1 MVPLAAREIAEMASG
16 RLDGGDPDVVVSGV
30 TIDSRAARAGDLFVA
45 LAGERTDGHAFVADA
60 VERGAA
66 AVMVRDG
73 DAVPDGAAVVRVADT
88 GTGLQRLAAQ
98 VRGLLPARLVG
109 ITGSSGKTVTKELA
123 AAVARARFHTVA
135 SPASFNNEIGVP
147 LTILS
152 ADRDTEVIVAEVG
165 SRGVGQIADLIP
177 VLRPDVGVVLNVGPA
192 HVGLF
197 GSLENVA
204 RAKGELV
211 EGLTADGVAVLN
223 ADDPAV
229 HAMASR
235 TRARCVTF
243 GSSAGADVRA
253 QNATLSADGTASFS
267 LVTAGASA
275 DVALRIPGEHIVSDA
290 LAAAAVGVALGIDA
304 GTAASAL
311 SAASGP
317 LWRMQVIDAPGGWRV
332 INDAYNA
339 NPASTAAALKTAM
352 TLGRGRRTWA
362 VLGEMAE
369 LGSFAASE
377 HDRIGRLAVRLGIAR
392 LVVVGDRARPL
403 FEAARL
409 EGMTPEEATL
419 VASVDEATALLKA
432 ALRPG
437 DVVLVKASRA
447 VGLERVALAI
457 AGEETA

>member
-1 MVPLAAREIAEMASG
+1 
-16 RLDGGDPDVVVSGV
+16 
-30 TIDSRAARAGDLFVA
+30 
-45 LAGERTDGHAFVADA
+45 
-60 VERGAA
+60 
-66 AVMVRDG
+66 
-73 DAVPDGAAVVRVADT
+73 
-88 GTGLQRLAAQ
+88 
-98 VRGLLPARLVG
+98 
-109 ITGSSGKTVTKELA
+109 
-123 AAVARARFHTVA
+123 
-135 SPASFNNEIGVP
+135 
-147 LTILS
+147 
-152 ADRDTEVIVAEVG
+152 
-165 SRGVGQIADLIP
+165 
-177 VLRPDVGVVLNVGPA
+177 
-192 HVGLF
+192 
-197 GSLENVA
+197 
-204 RAKGELV
+204 
-211 EGLTADGVAVLN
+211 
-223 ADDPAV
+223 
-229 HAMASR
+229 
-235 TRARCVTF
+235 
-243 GSSAGADVRA
+243 
-253 QNATLSADGTASFS
+253 
-267 LVTAGASA
+267 
-275 DVALRIPGEHIVSDA
+275 
-290 LAAAAVGVALGIDA
+290 
-304 GTAASAL
+304 
-311 SAASGP
+311 
-317 LWRMQVIDAPGGWRV
+317 RMQVIDAPGGWRV